1 MFDLLLDSF
10 IILFVVIDP
19 IGLAPMFAA
28 LTHDETPAERRRLAL
43 RGTAIAA
50 GVLVLFVIFGDDM
63 LQALGIGVPAFQIA
77 GGVLLFLL
85 AVDMVFARH
94 AGWRRTTERERQEA
108 ERRKDI
114 SVFPLAIPLIAGPG
128 AFTTVLLM
136 VGDQG
141 SDPAVLA
148 VTLVVLLLVLALTL
162 ASLLLSGRIV
172 KVIGETG
179 ANVVSRVLG
188 IVLAALAVQYVL
200 DGIQAVAEPAA
211 AEVQVRS
218 VDGYRAANAT
228 AFSSV
233 R

>member
-28 LTHDETPAERRRLAL
+28 LTQDETPAERRRLAL
-43 RGTAIAA
+43 RGTAIASA
-50 GVLVLFVIFGDDM
+50 VLVLFVIFGDEM
-63 LQALGIGVPAFQIA
+63 LQALGVGVPAFQIA

-94 AGWRRTTERERQEA
+94 SGLRRTTERERQEA
-108 ERRKDI
+108 ERKKDI

-148 VTLVVLLLVLALTL
+148 ATLLVLLLVLGVTL
-162 ASLLLSGRIV
+162 ASLLFAGRIV
-172 KVIGETG
+172 KLIGETG
-179 ANVVSRVLG
+179 TNVVSRVLG

-200 DGIQAVAEPAA
+200 DGIQAIVDLPAD
-211 AEVQVRS
+211 EIQVEN
-218 VDGYRAANAT
+218 VHHHRAAGAGRFNSA
-228 AFSSV
+228 
-233 R
+233 